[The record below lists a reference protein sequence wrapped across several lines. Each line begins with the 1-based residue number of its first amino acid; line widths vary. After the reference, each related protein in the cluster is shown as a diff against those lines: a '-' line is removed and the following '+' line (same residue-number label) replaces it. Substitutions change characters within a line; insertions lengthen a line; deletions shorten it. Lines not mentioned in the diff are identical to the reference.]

1 MKEEEAEEEEDQ
13 VQPISRQATKVPVKT
28 DIDGET
34 PKPNLA
40 SNLRCRSNGCGRS
53 RQNLSEVLF
62 S

>member
-1 MKEEEAEEEEDQ
+1 MKEEGEGEEEEEA
-13 VQPISRQATKVPVKT
+13 QPISRQVTKVAVKT

-40 SNLRCRSNGCGRS
+40 SNQRCRSNGCGRS
-53 RQNLSEVLF
+53 RQNLSEVLL